1 LRQHERRLVFYAQ
14 FCHKEEGLSPAFSSL
29 RNLLIITDAAKIGL
43 ALLAVAWYQEEL
55 PERFTS

>member
-1 LRQHERRLVFYAQ
+1 VFYAQ

-55 PERFTS
+55 PERLTS